1 MLQQL
6 ERVKAKWGGKSE
18 TVDNWLLA
26 RQRLLVSYCA
36 LAGLNTHNSSLPEAN
51 DISEFCENLMDYLST
66 GHFEVFDMLV
76 DNDENGQALKHR
88 LYPKLT
94 QTTDAALE
102 FNDKFAEA
110 VTIEQAEHFDSALA
124 NLGETLEERFGFED
138 ELIEHMYA
146 SDAASQVTDRAPQ

>member
-51 DISEFCENLMDYLST
+51 DISEFCFID
-66 GHFEVFDMLV
+66 
-76 DNDENGQALKHR
+76 
-88 LYPKLT
+88 
-94 QTTDAALE
+94 
-102 FNDKFAEA
+102 NDKFDEKSFEFD
-110 VTIEQAEHFDSALA
+110 VT
-124 NLGETLEERFGFED
+124 
-138 ELIEHMYA
+138 
-146 SDAASQVTDRAPQ
+146 